1 MPCVSATG
9 RASQGCRCPGPSHAN
24 LPCDDRPSDAALDL
38 FCDTHLARPPESEKR
53 DVLREESID
62 IAILSVATPGRF
74 IRAFDGCE
82 AIELK
87 QSLRTGLQDLSSD
100 ALLLRCSDAEV
111 SQDRAA
117 VLTDRVPS
125 PVARGS
131 QDVI

>member
-1 MPCVSATG
+1 MLEAILLLSLERVVVSGKSIARQDT
-9 RASQGCRCPGPSHAN
+9 
-24 LPCDDRPSDAALDL
+24 DVITFTKDL

-117 VLTDRVPS
+117 VLT
-125 PVARGS
+125 
-131 QDVI
+131 